1 MQLALAYNDALVSG
15 QLTSTSGGIVQS
27 TFVES
32 IKKRIE
38 EILMS
43 PYMLKDHFHEY
54 LRLGK
59 WPEEQH
65 SGSKMNA
72 ILLSWYLCWFGV
84 PPPHIVRSALE
95 KIRSK
100 VPCSSSMAPLLH
112 MLLPSTHTKAIAE
125 IDKWQGSL
133 AGEVSDERSASMNCS
148 HSNEY
153 LHI

>member
-15 QLTSTSGGIVQS
+15 QLTSTSGGIVQP

-38 EILMS
+38 EILTS
-43 PYMLKDHFHEY
+43 PYMFKDHFHKY
-54 LRLGK
+54 LSLGK

-84 PPPHIVRSALE
+84 PPPHIVRSALV

-100 VPCSSSMAPLLH
+100 VPCSSSLAPFLR
-112 MLLPSTHTKAIAE
+112 MLLPSTHTKAITE
-125 IDKWQGSL
+125 IDQWQGL
-133 AGEVSDERSASMNCS
+133 LEGGVSG
-148 HSNEY
+148 
-153 LHI
+153 